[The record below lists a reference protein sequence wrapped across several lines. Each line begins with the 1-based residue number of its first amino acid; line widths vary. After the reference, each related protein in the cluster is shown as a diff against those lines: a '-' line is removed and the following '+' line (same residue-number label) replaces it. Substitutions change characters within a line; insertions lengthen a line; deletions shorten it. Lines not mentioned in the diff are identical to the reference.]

1 MRKHHGG
8 PSTLPTAPEEAM
20 ENPTDAPLS
29 AASGQPQRSEATAR
43 TIWLSLGGISLVAGI
58 GSYLSTLVVIQ
69 AARGH
74 ALMTY
79 FEAALADPTIA
90 AASVNLVD
98 AHRHHAKV
106 PKFSIV
112 SIAVA
117 AVVTLGANYFVTD
130 PLEVPKWLVN
140 VWTPVAFL
148 LAFESLMSYLR
159 RGHAAASPG
168 GVATQSHGD
177 HCPHSAAAD
186 LAEAVRIAYEHG
198 RDCEGT
204 APRYTELEARFGV
217 NRKRV
222 AELVK
227 GPAPQLVTASANG
240 STAP

>member
-1 MRKHHGG
+1 MNPKGI
-8 PSTLPTAPEEAM
+8 TAG
-20 ENPTDAPLS
+20 T
-29 AASGQPQRSEATAR
+29 ASHPPQRSESTAR

-74 ALMTY
+74 TPMTY

-98 AHRHHAKV
+98 AHRHRAKV

-140 VWTPVAFL
+140 IWTPVAFL

-159 RGHAAASPG
+159 RGHGKPVTGGAA
-168 GVATQSHGD
+168 TESHGD
-177 HCPHSAAAD
+177 ACPHGVAAD
-186 LAEAVRIAYEHG
+186 VADAVRIAFEHG
-198 RDCEGT
+198 RDCEGVKPT
-204 APRYTELEARFGV
+204 FVELAARFGLD
-217 NRKRV
+217 RKRV

-227 GPAPQLVTASANG
+227 GPAPAPLAASLNG
-240 STAP
+240 STP